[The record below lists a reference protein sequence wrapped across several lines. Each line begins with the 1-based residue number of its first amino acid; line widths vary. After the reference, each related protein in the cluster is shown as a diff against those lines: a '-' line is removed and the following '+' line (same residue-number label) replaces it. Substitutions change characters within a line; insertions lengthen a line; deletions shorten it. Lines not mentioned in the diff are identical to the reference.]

1 MQDEAKR
8 KQFIQKTFNTV
19 AQDYGLRASRFFHL
33 SGEIMAELLGLDG
46 DESVLDVASGTGAAA
61 LPVAKLLPQGAV
73 TAVDFSSGMLK
84 QAENAASDIGLS
96 NLVFQVGDMTQ
107 LPFDQHNFDH
117 ATCAFGLFFVDDM
130 GGALK
135 HIANTV
141 KPGGKV
147 LVSGFCGE
155 SFQPMAELCLDRL
168 RTYGV
173 EVPEVIGWKRMSEA
187 EQLEEIFAQAGFDGV
202 EIEKRTIGYHIN
214 LEGWWEVVW
223 NAGFRGLVEQLDDKV
238 AEFKQAHLDE
248 LIPFCDE
255 KGLWLEIDINFTCGV
270 KSMHATGK

>member
-1 MQDEAKR
+1 MQDEAQR
-8 KQFIQKTFNTV
+8 KQLIQKTFNTV

-33 SGEIMAELLGLDG
+33 SGEIMAELLELDG
-46 DESVLDVASGTGAAA
+46 DESVLDVASGTGATA
-61 LPVAKLLPQGAV
+61 LPLAKKLPHGNV

-84 QAENAASDIGLS
+84 QAENAASELGQS
-96 NLVFQVGDMTQ
+96 NLIFQTGDMTQ
-107 LPFDQHNFDH
+107 LPFDKHSFDH

-135 HIANTV
+135 HIANAV

-155 SFQPMAELCLDRL
+155 SFQPMAQRCLDRL
-168 RTYGV
+168 RAYGV
-173 EVPEVIGWKRMSEA
+173 DVPEVIGWKRMSEP
-187 EQLEEIFAQAGFDGV
+187 EQLEAIFDQAGFDGV
-202 EIEKRTIGYHIN
+202 NIERRTIGYHID

-248 LIPFCDE
+248 LMPLCDE

-270 KSMHATGK
+270 KPVHATGK

>member
-8 KQFIQKTFNTV
+8 KQFIQNTFNTV

-33 SGEIMAELLGLDG
+33 SGEIMAELLALSG
-46 DESVLDVASGTGAAA
+46 DESVMDVAAGTGATA
-61 LPVAKLLPQGAV
+61 LPLAKMLPHGAV

-107 LPFDQHNFDH
+107 LPFDKHSFDH

-130 GGALK
+130 SGTLK

-155 SFQPMAELCLDRL
+155 SFQPMAQLCLDRL
-168 RTYGV
+168 RAYGV
-173 EVPEVIGWKRMSEA
+173 EVPEVIGWKRMSEP
-187 EQLEEIFAQAGFDGV
+187 EQLEDIFAQAGFDGV
-202 EIEKRTIGYHIN
+202 NIEKRTIGYHID

-223 NAGFRGLVEQLDDKV
+223 NAGFRGLVEQLDDKI

-248 LIPFCDE
+248 LMPFCDE

-270 KSMHATGK
+270 KPMPTTGK

>member
-8 KQFIQKTFNTV
+8 KQFIQNTFNTV

-33 SGEIMAELLGLDG
+33 SGDIMAELLALSG
-46 DESVLDVASGTGAAA
+46 DESVLDVAAGTGAAA
-61 LPVAKLLPQGAV
+61 LPLAKLLPQGAV

-107 LPFDQHNFDH
+107 LPFDKHNFDH

-130 GGALK
+130 SGALK

-155 SFQPMAELCLDRL
+155 SFQPMAQLCLDRL

-187 EQLEEIFAQAGFDGV
+187 EQLEDIFAQAGFDGI
-202 EIEKRTIGYHIN
+202 EIEKRTIAYHID

-270 KSMHATGK
+270 KPMHATGK

>member
-8 KQFIQKTFNTV
+8 KQFIQNTFNTV

-33 SGEIMAELLGLDG
+33 SGELMAELLELDG
-46 DESVLDVASGTGAAA
+46 DELVLDVASGTGATA
-61 LPVAKLLPQGAV
+61 LPLAKLLPQGAV

-84 QAENAASDIGLS
+84 QAENAASDTGLS

-107 LPFDQHNFDH
+107 LPFAKHNFDH

-155 SFQPMAELCLDRL
+155 SFQPMAQLCLDRL

-187 EQLEEIFAQAGFDGV
+187 EQLEAIFAQAGFDGV
-202 EIEKRTIGYHIN
+202 EIEKRTIAYHIN
-214 LEGWWEVVW
+214 LEDWWEVVW

-248 LIPFCDE
+248 LMPFCDE

-270 KSMHATGK
+270 KQTPATAK

>member
-61 LPVAKLLPQGAV
+61 LPLAKLLPQGAV

-84 QAENAASDIGLS
+84 QEKNAASDIGLS

-155 SFQPMAELCLDRL
+155 SFQPMAQLCLDRL

-187 EQLEEIFAQAGFDGV
+187 EQLEDIFAQAGFDGIG
-202 EIEKRTIGYHIN
+202 IEKRTIGYHID

-248 LIPFCDE
+248 LMPFCDE

-270 KSMHATGK
+270 KQTPATAK

>member
-8 KQFIQKTFNTV
+8 KQFIQNTFNTV

-33 SGEIMAELLGLDG
+33 SGDIMAELLALSG
-46 DESVLDVASGTGAAA
+46 DETVLDVAAGTGATA
-61 LPVAKLLPQGAV
+61 LPLAKTLPQGAV
-73 TAVDFSSGMLK
+73 TAVDFSSAMLK
-84 QAENAASDIGLS
+84 QAENSASEMGLG
-96 NLVFQVGDMTQ
+96 NLNFQTGDMTKM
-107 LPFDQHNFDH
+107 PFDKHNFDH

-155 SFQPMAELCLDRL
+155 SFQPMAQLCLDRL
-168 RTYGV
+168 RAYGV

-187 EQLEEIFAQAGFDGV
+187 EQLEDIFAQAGFDGI
-202 EIEKRTIGYHIN
+202 EIEKRTIAYHID

-270 KSMHATGK
+270 KPMHATGK

>member
-19 AQDYGLRASRFFHL
+19 AEDYGLRASRFFHL
-33 SGEIMAELLGLDG
+33 SGEIMAELLELGG
-46 DESVLDVASGTGAAA
+46 DESVLDVASGTGATA
-61 LPVAKLLPQGAV
+61 LPLAKMLPHGEV
-73 TAVDFSSGMLK
+73 TALDFSAGMLK
-84 QAENAASDIGLS
+84 QAENAASETGLS
-96 NLVFQVGDMTQ
+96 NLIFQTGDMTQ
-107 LPFDQHNFDH
+107 LPFDKHSFDH

-130 GGALK
+130 SGTLK

-155 SFQPMAELCLDRL
+155 SFQPMAQLCLDRL
-168 RTYGV
+168 RAYGI
-173 EVPEVIGWKRMSEA
+173 EVPAVIGWKRMSEA
-187 EQLEEIFAQAGFDGV
+187 EQLEGIFTQAGFDGV
-202 EIEKRTIGYHIN
+202 NIERRTIGYHID

-238 AEFKQAHLDE
+238 AEFKQAHLNE
-248 LIPFCDE
+248 LAPFCDE
-255 KGLWLEIDINFTCGV
+255 KGLWLEIDLNFTCGV
-270 KSMHATGK
+270 KPVHATSK

>member
-8 KQFIQKTFNTV
+8 KQFIQNTFNTV

-33 SGEIMAELLGLDG
+33 SGELMAELLELDG
-46 DESVLDVASGTGAAA
+46 DELVLDVASGTGAAA
-61 LPVAKLLPQGAV
+61 LPLAKLLPQGAV

-84 QAENAASDIGLS
+84 QAENAASDTGLS

-107 LPFDQHNFDH
+107 LPFAKHNFDH

-155 SFQPMAELCLDRL
+155 SFQPMAQLCLDRL

-187 EQLEEIFAQAGFDGV
+187 EQLEAIFAQAGFDGV
-202 EIEKRTIGYHIN
+202 EIEKRTIAYHID

-248 LIPFCDE
+248 LMPFCDE

-270 KSMHATGK
+270 KQTPATAK